1 MKVESNIHGIIVPH
15 APTLLAEKI
24 DDQSSSVIA
33 ALQDCGKR
41 MKEWGVEVVVAVT
54 THWQTEDKFFID
66 NSSLHETLMEYSNCE
81 TKFAYDVFGHPELAE
96 LLLRAGEKNLIF
108 PSIRKHGTD
117 HAIAIPLHFMFPEK
131 NIPVIPLSVSGS
143 MLCSFRW
150 GRTLRNTLR
159 KWGGK
164 VLFLASGS
172 LFHDFNCF
180 MSGKMLMEHEKL
192 DWQVLKL
199 LSEGKGMDI
208 LGIDQELM
216 GIAKLEGDFRD
227 LFMLL
232 GVMGSQTQGKIR
244 AYEKLPGV
252 GLGIIEFA
260 DSSDDGG
267 MDKAFLKLAP
277 HFGILH

>member
-1 MKVESNIHGIIVPH
+1 MAKGWKSG
-15 APTLLAEKI
+15 
-24 DDQSSSVIA
+24 
-33 ALQDCGKR
+33 G
-41 MKEWGVEVVVAVT
+41 GEVVVAVT

-66 NSSLHETLMEYSNCE
+66 NSLLHETSMEYSNCE
-81 TKFAYDVFGHPELAE
+81 TQFAYDVFGHPELAE
-96 LLLRAGEKNLIF
+96 LLLQAGERNLIF
-108 PSIRKHGTD
+108 PSICKHGTD
-117 HAIAIPLHFMFPEK
+117 HAIAIPLHFMFSEK

-150 GRTLRNTLR
+150 GRTLRDTLR

-208 LGIDQELM
+208 LEIDQSLM
-216 GIAKLEGDFRD
+216 RI
-227 LFMLL
+227 
-232 GVMGSQTQGKIR
+232 QIR
-244 AYEKLPGV
+244 CVRRNISNFWCSKQ
-252 GLGIIEFA
+252 F
-260 DSSDDGG
+260 
-267 MDKAFLKLAP
+267 
-277 HFGILH
+277 